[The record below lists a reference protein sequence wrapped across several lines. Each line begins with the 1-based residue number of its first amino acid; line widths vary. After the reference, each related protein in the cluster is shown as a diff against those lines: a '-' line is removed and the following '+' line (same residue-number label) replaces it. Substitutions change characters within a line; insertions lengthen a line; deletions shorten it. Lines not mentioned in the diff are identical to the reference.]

1 MKITTVMTEFPDHCW
16 QLILI
21 TAVGMTFEGSVSM
34 EWLIR
39 ETAPSKGEEDE
50 S

>member
-39 ETAPSKGEEDE
+39 ETTSKVEEDE

>member
-1 MKITTVMTEFPDHCW
+1 MKPSTTKSEFPDHCW

-39 ETAPSKGEEDE
+39 ETTSKVEEDE